1 MFSND
6 TINYFKFMSSYV
18 SKKEVYAEV
27 LNYIEDEYEYYKD
40 LNEDYLANILME
52 IIYETN

>member
-18 SKKEVYAEV
+18 SKKEVYNEV
-27 LNYIEDEYEYYKD
+27 LNYIENEYEYYKD
-40 LNEDYLANILME
+40 LSEDYLVNTLME
-52 IIYETN
+52 VIYKTN

>member
-18 SKKEVYAEV
+18 SKKEVYIEV
-27 LNYIEDEYEYYKD
+27 LNYIENEYEYYKD